1 MKQRHHSTER
11 GQALIIIVFAMI
23 GLIGLTALTVDG
35 GYAYSDRRQ
44 AQNAADTAVLAGARA
59 IIRGED
65 WKSAALAIASQNGYI
80 DTDASAIASSAKV
93 NVEAYACDDLD
104 PDVDCGVYDGN
115 SEYIL
120 VKITSV
126 VDTFF
131 APVVGIQQLTN
142 GVQAIA
148 HVVPGDYVEMFDGN
162 AVVGLAPHDCSAVR
176 YQGNADTTITGGG
189 IYVNSDCEETAFF
202 NNSSSAQLTAP
213 SLCTVGGITYEEGA
227 VNIPSITEGCAD
239 LGFPPQNM
247 VFPNPTCGSDLA
259 TVSGNTMEPG
269 NYTGTFPPDD
279 VTFLESGIYCVNGD
293 FQLAATDVLTGIDVL
308 IVVIDGD
315 VTWNGG
321 AEMHLDAP
329 DTGAFA
335 GLLLYLPMGDPID
348 YSHTVSINGN
358 SGSTLTGTTLAP
370 AADCIINGSGDLSEV
385 DGQFV
390 CYAVDLSGTADITIS
405 YNDQENWNA
414 VEPPS
419 LQLAE

>member
-1 MKQRHHSTER
+1 MKQLHRPSER
-11 GQALIIIVFAMI
+11 GQAMIIIVFAMI
-23 GLIGLTALTVDG
+23 GLIGITALTVDG
-35 GYAYSDRRQ
+35 GYAYSDHRH

-80 DTDASAIASSAKV
+80 DADATVNTSSAKV
-93 NVEAYACDDLD
+93 NIEAYTCDDSN
-104 PDVDCGVYDGN
+104 PGVDCGVYDGN

-120 VKITSV
+120 VKITSI

-131 APVVGIQQLTN
+131 APVVGIQQITN
-142 GVQAIA
+142 SVQAIA
-148 HVVPGDYVEMFDGN
+148 HVVPGSYTEMFDGN
-162 AVVGLAPHDCSAVR
+162 AVVGLAPSDCNAVR

-213 SLCTVGGITYEEGA
+213 SLCAVGGITYETGA
-227 VNIPSITEGCAD
+227 VNIPSITTGCASFS
-239 LGFPPQNM
+239 FPPENM
-247 VFPNPTCGSDLA
+247 VFPNPTCGSDPA
-259 TVSGNTMEPG
+259 TVSGNTMDPG
-269 NYTGTFPPDD
+269 NYTGTFPPSG
-279 VTFLESGIYCVNGD
+279 VTLLQSGIYCVNGD
-293 FQLAATDVLTGIDVL
+293 FKLAANDVLTGVDVL

-321 AEMHLDAP
+321 AKMHLDAP

-358 SGSTLTGTTLAP
+358 SGSTLTGATLAP
-370 AADCIINGSGDLSEV
+370 AAECSINGSGGLSEV

-390 CYAVDLSGTADITIS
+390 CYMVDLSGTADITIS